1 MTRRSYVYDEQLGQM
16 VERTREPARRANAQ
30 DHLGG
35 LWGDRHYDGMRASDG
50 EDISS
55 RKKHREYMKRHGVT
69 TSDDF
74 KDTWARA
81 RQQRDEYYT
90 RGGTVRRQDIVA
102 SIEKLQHRR

>member
-1 MTRRSYVYDEQLGQM
+1 MTRRRYVYDEKLGRL
-16 VERTREPARRANAQ
+16 VELTAEPPERANAQ
-30 DHLGG
+30 DHLGS

-50 EDISS
+50 ADISS

-69 TSDDF
+69 TADDF

-102 SIEKLQHRR
+102 TIERLQSRR

>member
-16 VERTREPARRANAQ
+16 VERTREPVRRANAQ

>member
-1 MTRRSYVYDEQLGQM
+1 MTRRRYVYDEKLGRL
-16 VERTREPARRANAQ
+16 VELTAEPPERANAQ
-30 DHLGG
+30 DHLGS

-50 EDISS
+50 ADISS
-55 RKKHREYMKRHGVT
+55 RKKHREYMQRHGVT
-69 TSDDF
+69 TADDF

-102 SIEKLQHRR
+102 TIERLQSRR

>member
-1 MTRRSYVYDEQLGQM
+1 MTRRRYVYDEKLGRL
-16 VERTREPARRANAQ
+16 VELTAEPTQRANAQ
-30 DHLGG
+30 DHLGS

-69 TSDDF
+69 TADDF
-74 KDTWARA
+74 KNTWAQA